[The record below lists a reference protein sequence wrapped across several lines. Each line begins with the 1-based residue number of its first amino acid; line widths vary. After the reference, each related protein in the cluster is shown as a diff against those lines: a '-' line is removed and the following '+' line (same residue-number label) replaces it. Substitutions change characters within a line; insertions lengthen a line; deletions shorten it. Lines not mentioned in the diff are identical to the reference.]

1 MRHALALAL
10 LTLPAAA
17 DELEPYRGLYGSASD
32 PALSCASNP
41 HRVDFEGQRLHAMLE
56 WEKPWFTPDGR
67 EVMARRFDV
76 WSTEGFLTLEEDG
89 PAERLAD
96 GSLPVWHLR
105 LTEGGYCW
113 GRADW
118 PVMRCE
124 NQQVRC
130 DAATS

>member
-1 MRHALALAL
+1 M

-17 DELEPYRGLYGSASD
+17 DELEAYRGLYGSATD
-32 PALSCASNP
+32 PALSCATNP
-41 HRVDFEGQRLHAMLE
+41 HRLDFYGTRLHAGLE
-56 WEKPWFTPDGR
+56 WQSPWFTQDGR
-67 EVMARRFDV
+67 EVVSRRFDV

-89 PAERLAD
+89 PAERLSD

-105 LTEGGYCW
+105 LTAEGYCW

-124 NQQVRC
+124 NRQVRC